1 MWGNFWV
8 SSNGHVS
15 IHTAFSTG
23 NAFYSYFLI
32 RQKKRKKKRLWQKYM
47 KANLQLFREQ
57 VLETE
62 RGWDKDDRKEKE
74 QVQTKTNFWMRL
86 YPVFLTQRQLLN
98 LQTTSGLLLG
108 CHLAWSPPPLLLLT
122 QKLSHIHAIWTW
134 YDKYCRNVY
143 VIHLKCTHFNYLC
156 IWRDVHFILVT
167 GLQILIR
174 ANLMLRLYKCNDLQ
188 NNVTKG
194 SVVNVESG

>member
-1 MWGNFWV
+1 MGMSAFILHFQQEMHFTVTFW
-8 SSNGHVS
+8 SG
-15 IHTAFSTG
+15 
-23 NAFYSYFLI
+23 
-32 RQKKRKKKRLWQKYM
+32 KKKERKKDCDKNTWRPTFSYS
-47 KANLQLFREQ
+47 
-57 VLETE
+57 E

-122 QKLSHIHAIWTW
+122 QKSSHIHAIWTW